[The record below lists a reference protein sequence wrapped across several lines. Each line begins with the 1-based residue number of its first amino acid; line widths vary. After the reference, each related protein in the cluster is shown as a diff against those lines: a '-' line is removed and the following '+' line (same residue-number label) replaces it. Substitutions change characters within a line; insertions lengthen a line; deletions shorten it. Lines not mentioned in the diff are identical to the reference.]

1 MNKNLKTAL
10 ERQLSKLVDQFWWN
24 ISKKIGNFLL
34 IPNLYI
40 SWPIQGH
47 LRSNLGQNRKIRVKS
62 GALLEIY
69 SIYICFD
76 SKFCEEFKFE
86 IIWGQF
92 RSSEVKIGSKLTNT
106 REIRPIRRNIYNEHK
121 FWRRI
126 SQGNSNCYGLRS
138 IIIVKLEWIRVKK
151 WI

>member
-1 MNKNLKTAL
+1 MFRLKIL
-10 ERQLSKLVDQFWWN
+10 CR
-24 ISKKIGNFLL
+24 
-34 IPNLYI
+34 
-40 SWPIQGH
+40 IQIQNY
-47 LRSNLGQNRKIRVKS
+47 LRSIQVIKSHQRSNFGQNRRNRVKLS
-62 GALLEIY
+62 RLDKKY
-69 SIYICFD
+69 KIYICFD
-76 SKFCEEFKFE
+76 SKFCEEFKFK

-92 RSSEVKIGSKLTNT
+92 RSSEVKIGSKWTNT